1 MPNRVLVHL
10 LKSGKES
17 ANRPVKRFFSFQ
29 EVLNRVTEAER
40 KELIQ
45 LLLFIAEV
53 AKGPPTLERNES
65 QIGDWER
72 RIHYDN
78 PRDSEIGVQGIVE
91 GNEEENSTNNE
102 ENTEGEEEIDEE
114 EDEEEKERLGND
126 KENHRYEAFGWSTL
140 SPDWSEFA

>member
-1 MPNRVLVHL
+1 M
-10 LKSGKES
+10 
-17 ANRPVKRFFSFQ
+17 
-29 EVLNRVTEAER
+29 NRVTEEER

-65 QIGDWER
+65 QMGHWGQR
-72 RIHYDN
+72 AHCDN
-78 PRDSEIGVQGIVE
+78 PKDSEISVLEIVE
-91 GNEEENSTNNE
+91 GNEKENSTSNE

-126 KENHRYEAFGWSTL
+126 KQNQRYEAFGWSTV
-140 SPDWSEFA
+140 SPHWSELA